1 MIDPLLDESEYQE
14 TMFTGIVQER
24 GEILSK
30 TQTGSGADLQIKCEQ
45 LLPDLR
51 SGDSVSIDGVCLT
64 VTEKDEQSFTV
75 TVSPETLRLTNI
87 GDRRSGDPVN
97 LEPAATIAGV
107 LGGHLVQGHVDQTG
121 EVLSFTSEGN
131 SRIFRFTA
139 PPDILHHC
147 VLKGSITVNGVSLTI
162 SGLDSEGFEVAII
175 PHTHEV
181 TNFKE
186 LQKGDRVN
194 LEADVLSKYVES
206 HVKRIL
212 GMWAIVAFLSSTL
225 LLGDPLVLGPNSV
238 LVYSNLTRKAES
250 QFVLRLA
257 RFRPDIVLEWESES
271 EQGTLH
277 LYQQAIQDGQQ
288 FSLTG
293 LFKFG
298 VDVESE
304 DELAMWLSEQLYRRL
319 IEEGET
325 RMRASS
331 SSLDLRLEGEGDYP
345 ITLNRKAVQIPVIY
359 AKDSRRG
366 SWVFHRDPNNP
377 LLVEY
382 VSAHFRQSL
391 RAVSTGATNKLRWI
405 KKLPPVR

>member
-1 MIDPLLDESEYQE
+1 
-14 TMFTGIVQER
+14 MFTGIVQER

-30 TQTGSGADLQIKCEQ
+30 TQTDSGADLQIKCHQ

-87 GDRRSGDPVN
+87 GDRRSRDLVN
-97 LEPAATIAGV
+97 LEPAATISGV

-121 EVLSFTSEGN
+121 EVLSVTPEGN
-131 SRIFRFTA
+131 SRIFRFAA

-147 VLKGSITVNGVSLTI
+147 VLKGSITVNGVSLTL

-181 TNFKE
+181 TNFKDLKE
-186 LQKGDRVN
+186 GDRVN
-194 LEADVLSKYVES
+194 LESDVLSKYVES
-206 HVKRIL
+206 HVRRIL
-212 GMWAIVAFLSSTL
+212 GMWVIVAFLSSTL
-225 LLGDPLVLGPNSV
+225 LLGDPLVLGSNSV
-238 LVYSNLTRKAES
+238 LVYSNLTRNAES

-271 EQGTLH
+271 AQGTLQ
-277 LYQQAIQDGQQ
+277 LYQQAVRDGQK
-288 FSLTG
+288 FSLTR

-298 VDVESE
+298 VNVESD

-325 RMRASS
+325 RIRINS
-331 SSLDLRLEGEGDYP
+331 SSLDLRLEGEGTYP

-382 VSAHFRQSL
+382 VSAYFRQSL
-391 RAVSTGATNKLRWI
+391 RAVSTVSTNKLRWI
-405 KKLPPVR
+405 KELPPVK